1 MGEALV
7 VVVQA
12 RVGSSRLPG
21 KVLAEV
27 AGRPMLRFQ
36 LDRLQDLVCDHLVVA
51 TSDLAIDDAIAEL
64 AVDVGAAVVRGS
76 ESDVLGRFGAVLE
89 RYDPHDLVRL
99 TGDCP
104 LSDPSVVADVV
115 SLHRDSAAD
124 YTSNVHPRSFPKG
137 LDVEV
142 MTASALRTALT
153 DAVDPYE
160 REHVTPYLYRHPELF
175 SVANLD
181 SGQDAADLW
190 WTVDTPEDLERIR
203 DLVKAVDDPV
213 RASWTAIW
221 DAIRGSGPIS

>member
-1 MGEALV
+1 MGEGLV

-12 RVGSSRLPG
+12 RMGSSRLPG

-27 AGRPMLRFQ
+27 AGRQMLRFQ
-36 LDRLQDLVCDHLVVA
+36 LDRLQGLACDHLVVA

-64 AVDVGAAVVRGS
+64 AVDAGAAVVRGE

-104 LSDPSVVADVV
+104 LCDPSVVADVV
-115 SLHRDSAAD
+115 ALHRGSSAD

-181 SGQDAADLW
+181 SGLDAGDLW
-190 WTVDTPEDLERIR
+190 WTVDTAEDLERIR

-221 DAIRGSGPIS
+221 DATRGSEPIS